1 MVNYRSALNEVQAY
15 VDSLT
20 QKAAE
25 FSLSEVAAETLVWI
39 NSKAAPDTTDS
50 IFLQVLDALESDTH
64 SRGIRDACRIIRN
77 NYEGAIATPRP
88 LSLRDRL
95 LLEVFDQMTY
105 GLAQQAVARHR
116 SGKILHHGQVRNLQ
130 DWKLELH
137 QRILVIQGWKEL
149 IIKGGKFRPGQHKD
163 LLEMTGTDFA
173 AAALNRRLRA
183 KVEND
188 IADLWDQVGRDI
200 GMKKVKEVFPTIE
213 EFAAHTLVLQG
224 VDIPTS

>member
-1 MVNYRSALNEVQAY
+1 MASHEYRSAFNRLQAHI
-15 VDSLT
+15 DEQT
-20 QKAAE
+20 MGKDQ
-25 FSLSEVAAETLVWI
+25 FSLADIGVETLAWL
-39 NSKAAPDTTDS
+39 KHPDQAA
-50 IFLQVLDALESDTH
+50 L
-64 SRGIRDACRIIRN
+64 RDAIDAELI
-77 NYEGAIATPRP
+77 
-88 LSLRDRL
+88 
-95 LLEVFDQMTY
+95 DQMSY
-105 GLAQQAVARHR
+105 GFAQRAVARHR
-116 SGKILHHGQVRNLQ
+116 SGKILYHGQVRNLN

-149 IIKGGKFRPGQHKD
+149 IVKGGKFRPGQHKD